1 MTRRTQAASTLLA
14 LCLVFAGTVQ
24 GQPAEDALITLGRA
38 LFFDTALSAD
48 RTMSCATCHDPA
60 RAFTDGR
67 ENPVGGAASL
77 GNDGSTL
84 GHRNA
89 PTLTYASLVPAFGRH
104 EDGAYAGGLFHDGR
118 AATLEDQAKQPIV
131 SAAEMALVSPA
142 AVRDRVLANPAY
154 VETFERLLG
163 PASLASPDG
172 ALDAVATAI
181 AAYERSAE
189 FSSFDSKYDRY
200 LRGETE
206 LTRDENLGRMLF
218 FSDLV
223 NCSQCHLLNG
233 RANQPGETFTN
244 HRYHNIGIPTNAR
257 LRASNPGRQPDA
269 GLAGNPGVTRAG
281 ERGRFRVPSL
291 RNVAVTGPYMHNG
304 VFQDLKTA
312 IVFYNR
318 FLVENAA
325 NEINPET
332 GQPWEDAEVPETV
345 DLDLLRQGQ
354 PLGERRIAQ
363 LEAFLRTLTDRRY
376 EPLLRR

>member
-1 MTRRTQAASTLLA
+1 MTRRTPAANTLLA
-14 LCLVFAGTVQ
+14 LSLVFVGTVQ
-24 GQPAEDALITLGRA
+24 GQPAEDALVTLGRA

-67 ENPVGGAASL
+67 DNPVSGAASL
-77 GNDGSTL
+77 GNDGRTL

-89 PTLTYASLVPAFGRH
+89 PSLTYASLVPAFRRH
-104 EDGAYAGGLFHDGR
+104 EDGAYTGGLFHDGR

-142 AVRDRVLANPAY
+142 AVRERVLANPAY
-154 VETFERLLG
+154 VDTFERLLG

-189 FSSFDSKYDRY
+189 FTSFDSKYDRY
-200 LRGETE
+200 LRGEAT
-206 LTRDENLGRMLF
+206 LTRDEELGRILF

-223 NCSQCHLLNG
+223 NCSQCHLLDRREN
-233 RANQPGETFTN
+233 RAGETFTN
-244 HRYHNIGIPTNAR
+244 HRYHNIGLPPNAR
-257 LRASNPGRQPDA
+257 LRQLAANTGLDA
-269 GLAGNPGVTRAG
+269 GLGGHAGDDGRDTRG
-281 ERGRFRVPSL
+281 KFRVPSL

-304 VFQDLKTA
+304 VFRELKTA

-318 FLVENAA
+318 FLLDNASSG
-325 NEINPET
+325 INPET
-332 GQPWEDAEVPETV
+332 GLAWGDAEVPETV

-354 PLGERRIAQ
+354 PLSERRIAQ

-376 EPLLRR
+376 EPLLGR

>member
-1 MTRRTQAASTLLA
+1 MGVRPHL
-14 LCLVFAGTVQ
+14 LCLLIVLGGSLPGESGGA
-24 GQPAEDALITLGRA
+24 PADHELAALGRT
-38 LFFDTALSAD
+38 LFFDARLSRD

-67 ENPVGGAASL
+67 DNGVGRAASL
-77 GNDGSTL
+77 GNDGRTL
-84 GHRNA
+84 GERNA
-89 PTLTYASLVPAFGRH
+89 PALTYASLVPAFRQG
-104 EDGAYAGGLFHDGR
+104 DTGDYVGGLFHDGR
-118 AATLEDQAKQPIV
+118 AATLEDQARQPIL
-131 SAAEMALVSPA
+131 SPAEMALASPA
-142 AVRDRVLANPAY
+142 VLHERIRESRGY
-154 VETFERLLG
+154 VELFETLFG
-163 PASLASPDG
+163 PAALAEPV
-172 ALDAVATAI
+172 ATLDAVTAAI

-206 LTRDENLGRMLF
+206 LTRDENLGRILF